1 MEDLKM
7 AKHSK
12 EVELINDLDLSEN
25 VPDEVPSNPVI
36 PTAPVISDL
45 VVHPQTPYVGE
56 EVRFSYQVQLD
67 GEATVV
73 EEKWTN
79 KETSYGSHGEVTVTL
94 QIKDSHNLWSN
105 ELSVTF
111 AVKKR
116 PQTGG
121 TQMENNQLLEQLYE
135 LKTCNALLISNT
147 TGKEMYTCSLETHQ
161 VSQSVSEEDVK
172 AGIDNE
178 LFLRLYKDRTITINL
193 TDIQQKRDWFAAKVG
208 SDLEKKMV
216 RVSALPKNYTV
227 ASGDSDSLQITLD
240 EKPVADAPRIYIKS
254 TGAVVPAEKVSVSE
268 KVLTIEHEG
277 INAGDVVYVGSYLYE
292 TEAETLAITTDPK
305 TDTYRLELYSPVMD
319 ASLTTKY
326 IKRVVFHK
334 CSLGQNWEFNGSTD
348 ITKQTTETVLTVMK
362 SDDHDDLG
370 FIAYEYPKK

>member
-1 MEDLKM
+1 M
-7 AKHSK
+7 AKRS
-12 EVELINDLDLSEN
+12 V
-25 VPDEVPSNPVI
+25 DEVVAVSETAQDAFVPITPMDPI
-36 PTAPVISDL
+36 ATGAPVISNL
-45 VVHPQTPYVGE
+45 RLAKSEQVYVGDKVE
-56 EVRFSYQVQLD
+56 FVYDKVL
-67 GEATVV
+67 GEDATLE

-79 KETSYGSHGEVTVTL
+79 KEEVYNKAGQVTVLL
-94 QIKDSHNLWSN
+94 QIKDNQQLWSN
-105 ELSVTF
+105 EISVTF
-111 AVKKR
+111 TVKSR

-121 TQMENNQLLEQLYE
+121 KSMENNQLLEQLYE

-208 SDLEKKMV
+208 SDLEKKLV

-227 ASGDSDSLQITLD
+227 ASGAEDALEITLD
-240 EKPVADAPRIYIKS
+240 ETPVADAPRVYIKS
-254 TGAVVPAEKVSVSE
+254 TGAVVPTENVSVAG

-277 INAGDVVYVGSYLYE
+277 INVGDVVYVGSYLYE
-292 TEAETLAITTDPK
+292 TEAETLAISTDPK